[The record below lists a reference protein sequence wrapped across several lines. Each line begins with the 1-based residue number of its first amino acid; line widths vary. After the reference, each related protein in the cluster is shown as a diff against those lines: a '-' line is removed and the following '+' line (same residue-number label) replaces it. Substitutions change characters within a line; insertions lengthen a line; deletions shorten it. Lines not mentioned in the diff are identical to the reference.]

1 MNDYCDCL
9 VLTQYRQGDS
19 YNDFIGKFYHFPT
32 NSAKNYAAMFEKLPV
47 EFIYYEPIKNGEGG
61 FYGYGIIDTPP
72 FKDKQDNNFS
82 FVEIIF
88 FTCLFNLFLII
99 AFPTFLG
106 TVIPNKR
113 FLLSL

>member
-82 FVEIIF
+82 FVEESVCAYGRNVITSAYF
-88 FTCLFNLFLII
+88 EI
-99 AFPTFLG
+99 A
-106 TVIPNKR
+106 
-113 FLLSL
+113 